1 MRYYASLE
9 YYNQKSL
16 LKNLSSDPYGN
27 SSSMGYNRYAFRAN
41 ADFFLTKDITFSVN
55 FGTRFEER
63 RGPNASETEI
73 YYELNHEP
81 GWIYPVSYQIPNG
94 ETTKTLWGGNAQYQ
108 NNIVGRLTDG
118 GYYKGNNTINET
130 NFIVDYKMDWLTKGL
145 SAKAM
150 VSFDYENYHRDRF
163 TRGFDGFL
171 S

>member
-1 MRYYASLE
+1 M
-9 YYNQKSL
+9 
-16 LKNLSSDPYGN
+16 
-27 SSSMGYNRYAFRAN
+27 
-41 ADFFLTKDITFSVN
+41 N

-130 NFIVDYKMDWLTKGL
+130 NFIVDYKWTG
-145 SAKAM
+145 SPR
-150 VSFDYENYHRDRF
+150 VSLQRPWYRSTMRTTTATVSHAASLPMSR
-163 TRGFDGFL
+163 
-171 S
+171 